1 MKNGP
6 ERNAHFK
13 TMADLIKEDVPGIV
27 IYNPIVFG
35 LYQPWIGNMKRNMM
49 EDLPLKYISVD
60 NAKRKGI

>member
-6 ERNAHFK
+6 ERHAHFK

-35 LYQPWIGNMKRNMM
+35 LLSALDWQYEAEHDGGPSTQVYLHR
-49 EDLPLKYISVD
+49 
-60 NAKRKGI
+60 